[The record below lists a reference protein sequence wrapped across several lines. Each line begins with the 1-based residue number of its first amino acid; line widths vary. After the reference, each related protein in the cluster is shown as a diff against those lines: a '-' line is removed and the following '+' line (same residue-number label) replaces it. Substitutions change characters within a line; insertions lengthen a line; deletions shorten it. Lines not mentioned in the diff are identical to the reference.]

1 MAGANVSIRSVS
13 TNLVTKTQTSSA
25 GIYYLPSLPPGRYEL
40 RVEHSGFRPAI
51 VSDIALGADLT
62 ATFNLTLQ
70 VGAIAE
76 AIQVQ
81 ATAVQ
86 LEAQTSGLGHI
97 VETRT
102 IAELPVGRDPLALA
116 AIVPGVQPVGGG
128 TVTANGNP
136 NTVVKMSGGT
146 SSQNGVLTD
155 GEA

>member
-1 MAGANVSIRSVS
+1 MIGETILDRTGVFMFFRKFCFLMCIAVLVTAPSWGQVERGTVTGVVTDPTGAVVTGANVSIRSVN

-81 ATAVQ
+81 
-86 LEAQTSGLGHI
+86 
-97 VETRT
+97 
-102 IAELPVGRDPLALA
+102 
-116 AIVPGVQPVGGG
+116 
-128 TVTANGNP
+128 
-136 NTVVKMSGGT
+136 
-146 SSQNGVLTD
+146 
-155 GEA
+155 